1 MPVRDADAVVMA
13 GIGRPSAPGALEAAE
28 QTLSRIDR
36 TFFSTG
42 EAADRLGIAHGEA
55 AELLGRL
62 ECRGVSARV
71 CRDGWVLTWRCR
83 GELRLPVLT
92 AYLDDMMGHLGVGY
106 YLSYAAA
113 ARERGASHHGVMR
126 HRVNVE
132 TDDLGSL
139 ALRTAD
145 GPADLA
151 VSFHPIDPCH
161 GRPVSSLRVL
171 CLPGAGDGPAR
182 SRRRTLRVATAE
194 TVLLDMVERP
204 QRCGG
209 MDHAATIACKMLFW
223 GLLHPAL
230 LAEASD
236 LYEPQVARR
245 TGSMLQHVSGIRHR
259 VPLRHLLRRVRRRPA
274 TGPVEMHSAGA
285 DSARK
290 PDRWGVTYAHPLH
303 PDL

>member
-1 MPVRDADAVVMA
+1 MPVRDVDAVVMA
-13 GIGRPSAPGALEAAE
+13 GIGQPSAPGTLGAAE
-28 QTLSRIDR
+28 QTLSHIDR
-36 TFFSTG
+36 TFFSTD
-42 EAADRLGIAHGEA
+42 EAAGLLGIAHGEA
-55 AELLGRL
+55 AELLGNL
-62 ECRGVSARV
+62 ECQGVSARV
-71 CRDGWVLTWRCR
+71 CRDGWVLTWRWR
-83 GELRLPVLT
+83 GERRLPVLT
-92 AYLDDMMGHLGVGY
+92 AYLDDMMRHLGVGY

-132 TDDLGSL
+132 TDDMDSL

-171 CLPGAGDGPAR
+171 YLPGTGGSPAG
-182 SRRRTLRVATAE
+182 SQRRTLRVATAE
-194 TVLLDMVERP
+194 TVLLDMVEHP

-223 GLLHPAL
+223 SLLHPAL

-245 TGSMLQHVSGIRHR
+245 TGSMLQHISGIRHR
-259 VPLRHLLRRVRRRPA
+259 IPLRPLLRRVRGRPA
-274 TGPVEMHSAGA
+274 IGPVEMHGAGP
-285 DSARK
+285 DTSRK
-290 PDRWGVTYAHPLH
+290 PDRWGVTYAHPLD